1 MDILEVNV
9 SLLEYILQISFH
21 LSLFTIMYLH
31 YSSLF
36 ILFTMR
42 PPISFAPASSDTT
55 TYSKKNHCPNVLKP
69 GLIPVSVSGLNSP
82 IGLAIEFDNCN
93 EEKDDDAVFDGGVM
107 LI

>member
-1 MDILEVNV
+1 
-9 SLLEYILQISFH
+9 
-21 LSLFTIMYLH
+21 
-31 YSSLF
+31 
-36 ILFTMR
+36 MR

-82 IGLAIEFDNCN
+82 IGLANEFDNCN
-93 EEKDDDAVFDGGVM
+93 EEKGDDAVLIVCVLDDVIATVFNGGVM